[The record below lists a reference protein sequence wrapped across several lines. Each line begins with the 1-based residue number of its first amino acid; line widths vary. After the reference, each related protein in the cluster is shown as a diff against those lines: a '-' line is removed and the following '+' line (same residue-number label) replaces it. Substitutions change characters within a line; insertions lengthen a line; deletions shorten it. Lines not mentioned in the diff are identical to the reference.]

1 MSRYLGKENEEKF
14 PCATT
19 LIVSADRVNDGC
31 LLVCV
36 DDSNVI
42 ADSPSRDVDVTVE
55 VVDIHWEKTGLP
67 FISWQINITILN
79 LHT

>member
-1 MSRYLGKENEEKF
+1 MCRDQLLSLRHMRTEF
-14 PCATT
+14 SA
-19 LIVSADRVNDGC
+19 ADRVNDGC

-36 DDSNVI
+36 DDSTVI

>member
-1 MSRYLGKENEEKF
+1 MCRDQLL
-14 PCATT
+14 T
-19 LIVSADRVNDGC
+19 LRHMRAEFSAADSVNDGC

-36 DDSNVI
+36 DDSTAI
-42 ADSPSRDVDVTVE
+42 ADSPNLDVDVTVE

-67 FISWQINITILN
+67 FISRQLNITILN